1 MYKLA
6 IIHKGKIEKNV
17 HLINGKMLIGRKP
30 VCSIHLEEKMVS
42 GQHAELS
49 VSDSGVIL
57 KDLDSTNGT
66 TVNGNHITETA
77 LQTGDQISIGNYK
90 MIFVREH
97 GETED
102 PDATM
107 IVGGAP
113 ANQRPPAIKPEKK
126 SATLMIV
133 ISVVIVAIIGIT
145 AYLFLGP

>member
-6 IIHKGKIEKNV
+6 IVHKGKIEKNV

-30 VCSIHLEEKMVS
+30 VCGIHLEEKMVS
-42 GQHAELS
+42 GQHAELN
-49 VSDSGVIL
+49 VSNNGVIL

-66 TVNGNHITETA
+66 SVNGNRITETA
-77 LQTGDQISIGNYK
+77 LQTGDQITIGNYK

-107 IVGGAP
+107 IVGSKP
-113 ANQRPPAIKPEKK
+113 RPVAVKPEKK
-126 SATLMIV
+126 PASMV
-133 ISVVIVAIIGIT
+133 IIMSLVIIAIIGIA
-145 AYLFLGP
+145 AYFLMGT

>member
-66 TVNGNHITETA
+66 SVNGKRISETA
-77 LQTGDQISIGNYK
+77 LQTGDQITIGSYK

-107 IVGGAP
+107 IVGGASQPRPVAVKPDKKP
-113 ANQRPPAIKPEKK
+113 AKTMIFISLAI
-126 SATLMIV
+126 IV
-133 ISVVIVAIIGIT
+133 IIGIT
-145 AYLFLGP
+145 AFFLLGT